1 MQINWRDALFI
12 DGSHCDRL
20 KSALDCRIDLEKI
33 RHLAACGEG
42 LVYSGYY
49 RDVRDPEEAA
59 RQGPL
64 LTWLSHHGFD
74 VKGRTVED
82 LAGLPR
88 ERYGTNLVEM
98 AVDALRIS
106 QVAERI
112 ALVAADAKLVP
123 LVLALRKGGQKVTV
137 LSTSRGPASIVVAP
151 QLRNVAD
158 RFIDLSEHV
167 ASISMPAE

>member
-1 MQINWRDALFI
+1 MDTSWRCALLV

-20 KSALDCRIDLEKI
+20 KAALECRIDLKKL
-33 RHLAACGEG
+33 RTLAASQQE

-49 RDVRDPEEAA
+49 RDLRDADEAA

-64 LTWLSHHGFD
+64 LTWLAHHGFA
-74 VKGRTVED
+74 VKGRSAED
-82 LAGLPR
+82 FVGMPR

-106 QVAERI
+106 HVVEHV

-123 LVLALRKGGQKVTV
+123 LVLAMRNGGQKVTI
-137 LSTSRGPASIVVAP
+137 LSTSRAPASIAVAP
-151 QLRNVAD
+151 QLTNVAD
-158 RFIDLSEHV
+158 RFIDLADHV
-167 ASISMPAE
+167 EELSMPAK

>member
-1 MQINWRDALFI
+1 METHGRGALLI
-12 DGSHCDRL
+12 DGSHIDRL
-20 KSALDCRIDLEKI
+20 KKALECRIDLEKLRI
-33 RHLAACGEG
+33 LAADEQE
-42 LVYSGYY
+42 LVYSAYY
-49 RDVRDPEEAA
+49 RDLRDPDEAA

-64 LTWLSHHGFD
+64 LSWLSHHGFD
-74 VKGRTVED
+74 VKGRSVED

-106 QVAERI
+106 SVVEYVS
-112 ALVAADAKLVP
+112 LVAADAKLVP
-123 LVLALRKGGQKVTV
+123 LVLALQNGGHKVTV

-151 QLRNVAD
+151 QLTDVAD

-167 ASISMPAE
+167 ADVSMPAE